1 MAGSSS
7 VTVKCQYFQAC
18 CLEGDEKTERLF
30 DLQNWINDVEQMSI
44 EDRIRNV
51 NNVRGRLE
59 SIYITSDHKFY
70 ALNFMRM
77 DDYSDAYKLKES
89 KAAEHIELEDDEYL
103 GRNTVAIY
111 DERQNILMIQGNRG
125 GYGVA
130 AIQTYINS
138 TSTRDMCYLR
148 PIYSYFDAER
158 CFKDRIARLEIRF
171 ANTRAYRPT
180 KSHPLERI
188 VQSIN
193 EIEGM
198 VGRIEIGM
206 GYNRTESLNQETIY
220 EIVDDVRANRD
231 AISTA
236 KVRLDDDTKSV
247 IFDLFQDAE
256 RDELKYNRQAMGDLR
271 FESLANCMDRKYW
284 SSRNRVLRSL
294 KQMKGE

>member
-1 MAGSSS
+1 MARASS
-7 VTVKCQYFQAC
+7 VTVRCQYFQPC
-18 CLEGDEKTERLF
+18 CFEGDEKTERLF
-30 DLQNWINDVEQMSI
+30 DLQNWIDDVEKMSI
-44 EDRIRNV
+44 EDRVRNV
-51 NNVRGRLE
+51 NGVKGRLE
-59 SIYITSDHKFY
+59 SIYLTSDHQFY
-70 ALNFMRM
+70 AFNFMRM

-111 DERQNILMIQGNRG
+111 DARKNILMVQSNRG
-125 GYGVA
+125 GYSVA
-130 AIQTYINS
+130 AIETYINS
-138 TSTRDMCYLR
+138 TVTHDMCYLR
-148 PIYSYFDAER
+148 PIYNFFDAER
-158 CFKDRIARLEIRF
+158 CFKDRVAKLEIRF

-180 KSHPLERI
+180 KSRPLERI

-198 VGRIEIGM
+198 VGHIEIGM

-247 IFDLFQDAE
+247 MFDLFQDTE
-256 RDELKYNRQAMGDLR
+256 RDELKYNRQAMGDMR

-294 KQMKGE
+294 NQMKGE